1 MSSLFLSSSSS
12 SSTFPAL
19 SGLLDRQSVRFK
31 SGEIHHTWVI
41 YDEHY
46 QIAPPKQ
53 PKHEIQLQTWNI
65 ILEHLSSSY
74 WFLAMND
81 LQQLLAIIPFPISY
95 VWHVQSQVNLSI
107 LGYPSKDFDYHLR
120 SVHYSYSESS
130 YLYIHWY
137 LYIH

>member
-1 MSSLFLSSSSS
+1 MIILTIVILILILVVLLLHV
-12 SSTFPAL
+12 PRPL

-31 SGEIHHTWVI
+31 TGEIHHTWVI

-74 WFLAMND
+74 W
-81 LQQLLAIIPFPISY
+81 
-95 VWHVQSQVNLSI
+95 VLSN
-107 LGYPSKDFDYHLR
+107 
-120 SVHYSYSESS
+120 E
-130 YLYIHWY
+130 
-137 LYIH
+137 